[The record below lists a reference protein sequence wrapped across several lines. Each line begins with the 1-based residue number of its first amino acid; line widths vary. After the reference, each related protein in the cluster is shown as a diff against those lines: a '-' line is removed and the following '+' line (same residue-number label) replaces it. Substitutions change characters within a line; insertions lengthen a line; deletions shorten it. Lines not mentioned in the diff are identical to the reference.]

1 MTLRHIF
8 GNKFP
13 LWKKTI
19 FDKKNL
25 IPVLT
30 VFLFFS
36 IYALVGYLIYKDYG
50 VSADEQ
56 NDYRRGAINY
66 DRFVGGPLSQYR
78 KACHESDTICYYP
91 PLFSMLLYWYAPGGD
106 TQTIYWRRHQLTF
119 AFFAFS
125 VFVFFL
131 IGKKIFKDWKIG
143 LLGALF
149 LIISPRIFAQSFYN
163 PKDIPFLSA
172 YVISIYTLL
181 LFLEKKNIFTAILHG
196 IAIGVM
202 CSIRTP
208 GLIVIPITFFFYLFD
223 LFLSRDN
230 WKSYLKAGLL
240 LLISSIIAA
249 GLVVWF
255 TPKLYTDP
263 LANYIEIFNM
273 MKRYPWGDYQLYMG
287 QNISNHIPW
296 HYSIVWFSISSP
308 IFYLVLFGLGCV
320 TLILH
325 SLKSRTRVQF
335 RSLRDLYLVGACG
348 VLPIITVILMKSNL
362 YTDNRQMY
370 FVYPPLLLISLCGFK
385 VLIDK
390 IRQKTLRWQLWAAIL
405 LIAGL
410 AYPVYFMIRYHPY
423 QATYFNFLAGSKMSI
438 IKERFVLDSWGVS
451 VKDGLQYIVR
461 TDPAK
466 NIKVQIMGKFRGGW
480 SLLPEPDRQ
489 RLNILD
495 HQPTDYIIDTYRRYP
510 IEKVTGGKVVYSIK
524 VGDTDILTVYKMTMS
539 H

>member
-1 MTLRHIF
+1 M
-8 GNKFP
+8 
-13 LWKKTI
+13 KTGI
-19 FDKKNL
+19 FDNKKI
-25 IPVLT
+25 IP
-30 VFLFFS
+30 
-36 IYALVGYLIYKDYG
+36 ALVVFFFFGAYILLGYLIYKDFG
-50 VSADEQ
+50 GSADEP
-56 NDYRRGAINY
+56 NDYRRGQVNY
-66 DRFVGGPLSQYR
+66 DRFVGGTLAEFKNTCS
-78 KACHESDTICYYP
+78 HSDSLCNYP
-91 PLFSMLLYWYAPGGD
+91 PLFSILLYWYAPGGD
-106 TQTIYWRRHQLTF
+106 TQAMYWRRHQLTF
-119 AFFAFS
+119 AFFVFS

-181 LFLEKKNIFTAILHG
+181 LFLERKNVFTAILHG

-208 GLIVIPITFFFYLFD
+208 GLIIIPITFFFCLVD
-223 LFLSRDN
+223 LFLSRDK
-230 WKSYLKAGLL
+230 WKSYLKAGLFL
-240 LLISSIIAA
+240 FISLVIAA
-249 GLVVWF
+249 GLVYWF
-255 TPKLYTDP
+255 TPVLYTNP
-263 LANYIEIFNM
+263 IANYIRAFNI
-273 MKRYPWGDYQLYMG
+273 MKQYPWSDYQLYMG
-287 QNISNHIPW
+287 QNISNYIPW

-438 IKERFVLDSWGVS
+438 IKDRFILDAWGLS
-451 VKDGLQYIVR
+451 VKDGLEYIAK
-461 TDPAK
+461 TDPAQK
-466 NIKVQIMGKFRGGW
+466 ITVLILGNFRGGW
-480 SLLPEPDRQ
+480 LLLPEPDRQ
-489 RLNILD
+489 RLNVLYPQKGSQGLD
-495 HQPTDYIIDTYRRYP
+495 LLNSQPSDYIIDTYRRYP
-510 IEKVTGGKVVYSIK
+510 IEKVTGGKAVYSIK
-524 VGDTDILTVYKMTMS
+524 VGDTDILTVFKMNGN
-539 H
+539 